1 VCRRLRLVASLL
13 GLALIG
19 LPVSVA
25 SQVHTS
31 SEERFFRI
39 EWQMERADGRPPA
52 IVGSVSNHYLYPV
65 HRVQLQA
72 QVLDEAGQI
81 THEML
86 GTINDVPP
94 SGRGTF
100 RLQLPATGA
109 RYVVTVHSFEFGAG
123 QSP

>member
-1 VCRRLRLVASLL
+1 MGARLRLVAGFL

-19 LPVSVA
+19 SPGPVVA
-25 SQVHTS
+25 QVQIS
-31 SEERFFRI
+31 SEERFFTIAWHLERVDERI
-39 EWQMERADGRPPA
+39 SA
-52 IVGSVSNHYLYPV
+52 IVGSVSNHYLYPIQ
-65 HRVQLQA
+65 RVQLQA

-81 THEML
+81 IHETL
-86 GTINDVPP
+86 ETISDVPP
-94 SGRGTF
+94 SGRGAF